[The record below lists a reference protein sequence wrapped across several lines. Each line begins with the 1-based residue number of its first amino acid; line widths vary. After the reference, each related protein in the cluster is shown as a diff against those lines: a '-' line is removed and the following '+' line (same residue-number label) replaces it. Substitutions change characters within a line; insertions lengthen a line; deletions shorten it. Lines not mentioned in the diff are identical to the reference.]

1 MIFIKTENEI
11 HLMKQAGFILKRL
24 RKMLSLYLKPG
35 VSTYY
40 LDTLAKNFIKKQ
52 RAISAFKNYKGF
64 SKHICTSVN
73 EVVVH
78 GIPSKKQ
85 ILKSGDIITIDLG
98 INYKG
103 YFVDSAF
110 TYTIGT
116 VETPIIQLIDVTQK
130 ALYEG
135 LKQVKTHN
143 YIIDISRA
151 IEEFVKP
158 YGYGIVKDFTG
169 HGIGKKLHEEP
180 YIPNCIVYEQK
191 NIELKPGMTFCIEPM
206 ITLGSEEIEILLD
219 NWTAVTVDRS
229 FSAHFEHTV
238 LVTEKDY
245 EILT

>member
-1 MIFIKTENEI
+1 MILIKTENEI
-11 HLMKQAGFILKRL
+11 NLMKQAGFILKTL

-35 VSTYY
+35 ISTYY
-40 LDTLAKNFIKKQ
+40 LDILAKNFIKKQ
-52 RAISAFKNYKGF
+52 RAVSAFKDYQGF

-110 TYTIGT
+110 TYAIGS
-116 VETPIIQLIDVTQK
+116 VETPIIQLIEVTQK

-135 LKQVKTHN
+135 LKQVKPNN
-143 YIIDISRA
+143 YIVDISRA
-151 IEEFVKP
+151 IEEFIKP

-169 HGIGKKLHEEP
+169 HGIGKNLHEEP
-180 YIPNCIVYEQK
+180 YIPNCIVVDQE
-191 NIELKPGMTFCIEPM
+191 NVELKPGMIFCIEPM
-206 ITLGSEEIEILLD
+206 ITLGNEEIEILLD

-229 FSAHFEHTV
+229 LSAHFEHTV
-238 LVTEKDY
+238 LVTEKGY